1 MFTQLMEQ
9 PNGEQLAITSGFK
22 GAKYK
27 KTRTNSEFFKC
38 KSYSNHNVFL
48 VQSKMVLMERGQGF
62 NY

>member
-27 KTRTNSEFFKC
+27 KSKNKLRIFQV
-38 KSYSNHNVFL
+38 YNVFL

>member
-27 KTRTNSEFFKC
+27 KSKNKLC
-38 KSYSNHNVFL
+38 KSYSNHNIFL

>member
-1 MFTQLMEQ
+1 MEQ

-27 KTRTNSEFFKC
+27 KS